1 MNFKYL
7 LSIIATTTAVF
18 GKTITI
24 ENKNIDNNNIDLE
37 NISNDALQKAFNLP
51 DNDLSNEIF
60 ERIRNNAMNANAAN
74 MDVNDVKKHQK
85 RSLHEYF
92 YCLINDCEGNDN
104 KCLMAGGPNGRH
116 SCCNFNCNND
126 KEECRDSCWITRHL
140 HGCVKC

>member
-37 NISNDALQKAFNLP
+37 NISNDALQKAYNLP

-60 ERIRNNAMNANAAN
+60 KRIRNNAMNANAAN
-74 MDVNDVKKHQK
+74 M
-85 RSLHEYF
+85 
-92 YCLINDCEGNDN
+92 
-104 KCLMAGGPNGRH
+104 M
-116 SCCNFNCNND
+116 
-126 KEECRDSCWITRHL
+126 
-140 HGCVKC
+140 